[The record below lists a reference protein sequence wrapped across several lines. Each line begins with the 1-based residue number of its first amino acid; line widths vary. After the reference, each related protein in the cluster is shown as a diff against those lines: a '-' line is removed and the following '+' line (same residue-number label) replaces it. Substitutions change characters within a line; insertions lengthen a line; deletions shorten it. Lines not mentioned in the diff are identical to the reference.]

1 MARPRDRDLSGCL
14 LRGRSSRRHPPMT
27 VGNSQESA
35 AAGLKSLKSMPRVS
49 PFARWRGCGRN
60 WRAASILGSS
70 YDDDAVLRNPYLA
83 VIVPAS
89 LRNKSYGRLGLSTGL
104 VVPFRTECSNSLVR
118 SDRVRAS
125 SSTAFL
131 ARKRNTSGSAA
142 IPELFH

>member
-89 LRNKSYGRLGLSTGL
+89 LRNKSYGRLGLSTGT
-104 VVPFRTECSNSLVR
+104 VAPFRTECSNSLVR
-118 SDRVRAS
+118 SDRVRAC
-125 SSTAFL
+125 SSTFL